1 MSSSWCLWIS
11 LSNSICLVS
20 CLQTWRF
27 RWDSVN
33 FLSAQSCF
41 YNTSNIFISVVIHR
55 SKYVSHDLGTNLSN
69 GLTFFFPVAN
79 HIWLIFSNYTQ
90 KGNRNAEFICICFHW
105 VLSLQGYH
113 LLHFDFYLK
122 ISHHLFC
129 FQLHSYFYPHHSV
142 LANYVFSEGCICLL
156 FNMSAFFEWISR
168 HSRVSK
174 LN

>member
-1 MSSSWCLWIS
+1 MSSSQCLWIS

-20 CLQTWRF
+20 CLQTWTF

-79 HIWLIFSNYTQ
+79 HIWLIFSNNTQ

-113 LLHFDFYLK
+113 LLHFWF
-122 ISHHLFC
+122 LFENKSSP
-129 FQLHSYFYPHHSV
+129 LLLWTP
-142 LANYVFSEGCICLL
+142 LL
-156 FNMSAFFEWISR
+156 FLPPSFCSC
-168 HSRVSK
+168 
-174 LN
+174 